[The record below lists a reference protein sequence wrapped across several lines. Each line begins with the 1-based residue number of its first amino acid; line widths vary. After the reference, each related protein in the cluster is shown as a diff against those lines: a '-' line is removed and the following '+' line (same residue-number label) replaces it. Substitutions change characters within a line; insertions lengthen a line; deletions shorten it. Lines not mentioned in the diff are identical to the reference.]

1 MADLRGGDPYAV
13 PESRAASAIPLVE
26 QLRREVGAW
35 RADGR
40 YDGARPTSKR
50 LLEHWFLDEHQT
62 DDGDPFAFFFCQRE
76 AVETLIYLH
85 EVVGVRSSAELFARY
100 DARPLSAPLDLPYPR
115 YVVKMATGSGK
126 TKVMALAMAWAYFS
140 HLYEDPELP
149 STFLLAAPNL
159 IVLERLRADFDA
171 GRVFREDPIIPP
183 EWRRD
188 FDLEVVIR
196 DDPAPMTAPGVLAL
210 TNVHVLYE
218 RAVPAITNPVEA
230 MLGPKPPARLS
241 GEATLIDRLAER
253 GRIMVVNDEAHHL
266 HDEVRSDTGERLVI
280 LRSLASLHDKSD
292 GISLQL
298 DLSATPRHQDSSIF
312 AEVVVDYPL
321 SAAIDDGIVKR
332 PIIGELHGDVEV
344 ASDDA
349 SEKYR
354 ARLGVGVQ
362 KWREVR
368 DALAPAGKKPLLFVM
383 AENTNAADQIAAY
396 LETLADLSGRVLTI
410 HVNMGGANRGEIRS
424 SDLELAREAARQVD
438 GDDSPYS
445 AIVSVLM
452 LREGWDVRNVC
463 VIVPLRPYTAS
474 SKILPEQTLGRGL
487 RRMTP
492 PGSGVD
498 ERVIVIEHEAFRTL
512 WEEYAEQEGV
522 DVEFRDADDIEPTVE
537 IIAADP
543 ERSSFDIEV
552 PQIPR
557 RLHRAPSAAGD
568 LRVEDL
574 GQLHLPIPDEVPD
587 TIVDYRGRDLRTGE
601 TVDTG
606 SYPIPRADDPSAV
619 LAWYVHEVQRLCRLT
634 GQFAVLAPLVRDF
647 IEGRAFERAVE
658 LDDLRVLHTLAQ
670 PATQV
675 AVIGVLRSAVDAATL
690 RSDDDA
696 PALSEGKVRRL
707 SATPPFLWS
716 GDIATAEKSVFPR
729 QACDSGLEVQFV
741 GFLDRCDDV
750 AAFAK
755 LAPAMR
761 VSMEYRG
768 AQGGLAFY
776 FPDFV
781 LRDADGDHF
790 LVETKGLVDL
800 AVPHKDQRAAQWC
813 LDATMVTG
821 VRWAYVRVDED
832 LFNRTAPAVASF
844 GELAGAVRAVRRSE
858 RLSTL
863 DPGERPS
870 KEDVLRLMRT
880 VSERTRDEPP
890 DLAGELDRLRDE

>member
-1 MADLRGGDPYAV
+1 MSGPYAV
-13 PESRAASAIPLVE
+13 PETRATSAIPLVE
-26 QLRREVGAW
+26 RLRREVGAW
-35 RADGR
+35 RTDGR
-40 YDGARPTSKR
+40 YEGARPTSKR
-50 LLEHWFLDEHQT
+50 LLEHWFLDEHQSAE
-62 DDGDPFAFFFCQRE
+62 GDPFAFFFCQRE

-100 DARPLSAPLDLPYPR
+100 DARPLSAPLDLPYAR

-140 HLYEDPELP
+140 HLFEDPELP
-149 STFLLAAPNL
+149 STFLLVAPNL

-171 GRVFREDPIIPP
+171 GRVFRDDPIIPP

-218 RAVPAITNPVEA
+218 RAIPEITNPVEVL
-230 MLGPKPPARLS
+230 LGPKPPARLS
-241 GEATLIDRLAER
+241 GGGATLIDRLAER
-253 GRIMVVNDEAHHL
+253 GRIMVVNDEAHHV
-266 HDEVRSDTGERLVI
+266 HDEVRSDTGEPLVV
-280 LRSLASLHDKSD
+280 LRSLAALHDKSD
-292 GISLQL
+292 GIGLQL

-332 PIIGELHGDVEV
+332 PIIGELHGDVEI

-383 AENTNAADQIAAY
+383 AESTNAADQIAAY

-438 GDDSPYS
+438 SDDSPYS

-498 ERVIVIEHEAFRTL
+498 ERVIVIEHDAFRTL
-512 WEEYAEQEGV
+512 WEEYAEQEGI

-543 ERSSFDIEV
+543 ARLAFDIEV

-568 LRVEDL
+568 LRVDDLSRLRLSIPED
-574 GQLHLPIPDEVPD
+574 VPE
-587 TIVDYRGRDLRTGE
+587 TVVDYRGRDLRTGE

-634 GQFAVLAPLVRDF
+634 GQFAVLAPLVRGY
-647 IEGRAFERAVE
+647 IEQRAFDRAAT
-658 LDDLRVLHTLAQ
+658 LDDPRVLHALAQ

-675 AVIGVLRSAVDAATL
+675 AVVGVLRSAVDQATL
-690 RSDDDA
+690 QTGDDG
-696 PALSEGKVRRL
+696 PGLSERKVRRL
-707 SATPPFLWS
+707 SATQPFLWS
-716 GDIATAEKSVFPR
+716 GDIAIAEKSVFPR

-768 AQGGLAFY
+768 EQGGLAFY
-776 FPDFV
+776 FPDFA
-781 LRDADGDHF
+781 LRDTEGDHY
-790 LVETKGLVDL
+790 LVETKGLVDV

-821 VRWAYVRVDED
+821 VRWSYLRVDED
-832 LFNRTAPAVASF
+832 LFDRTAPAVSTF
-844 GELAGAVRAVRRSE
+844 GDLAAAVRAVRRTE
-858 RLSTL
+858 RLATL
-863 DPGERPS
+863 DAPERPS
-870 KEDVLRLMRT
+870 RDDVVRLMRELN
-880 VSERTRDEPP
+880 ERTREEPP
-890 DLAGELDRLRDE
+890 DLAGELDRIRDQ